1 MPTYEY
7 QCPKCNKKF
16 SLVLS
21 IKDHDAGKAKCPK
34 CGGKKLEQL
43 ISAFQVKTSRKS

>member
-7 QCPKCNKKF
+7 LCPKCKKKF
-16 SLVLS
+16 TLVLS
-21 IKDHDAGKAKCPK
+21 MKDHEARKAKCPK

-43 ISAFQVKTSRKS
+43 ISTFQAKTSRKS